1 MFLKCTELWPLR
13 QGIVKSNMYQ
23 FSHSSKRQKWGEPF
37 IDGSWEI
44 TTRDPTAVRIYFLLQ
59 RCLGRILPV
68 MKRWVLY
75 LIAVPLGLVVLV
87 YLVGLNISIHFSDI
101 WSRDHQPK
109 NVQRDVGKIPEGNAV
124 PQEVLRLRHKHQLRP
139 LTEREEGTKIEELP
153 DGIYG
158 FSMCRVV
165 ALRATRGNT
174 FSLEI
179 QKHDGI
185 IFYVG
190 YASDEEIDQYL
201 TRQKNFHILMYPH
214 PRKGA
219 SSLFDIPVEFVSK
232 CEERPAGDGYL
243 FDLFVTAIPELQI

>member
-1 MFLKCTELWPLR
+1 ME
-13 QGIVKSNMYQ
+13 
-23 FSHSSKRQKWGEPF
+23 SS
-37 IDGSWEI
+37 
-44 TTRDPTAVRIYFLLQ
+44 AFLLEMPRAGARGASLQ
-59 RCLGRILPV
+59 GGLRRILPV
-68 MKRWVLY
+68 MKRWLLY

-87 YLVGLNISIHFSDI
+87 YLVGLNFSINFADII
-101 WSRDHQPK
+101 WSRYHQAK
-109 NVQRDVGKIPEGNAV
+109 NIQRDGGKIPEGIAATN
-124 PQEVLRLRHKHQLRP
+124 EVLRLRHEHQLRP

-190 YASDEEIDQYL
+190 YASDEEIEQYL
-201 TRQKNFHILMYPH
+201 TRQKNFHILTSPH

-219 SSLFDIPVEFVSK
+219 STRFDIPVDFVSK
-232 CEERPAGDGYL
+232 CEERPDGDGVL
-243 FDLFVTAIPELQI
+243 FDLFVKAIPELQI

>member
-1 MFLKCTELWPLR
+1 
-13 QGIVKSNMYQ
+13 
-23 FSHSSKRQKWGEPF
+23 
-37 IDGSWEI
+37 
-44 TTRDPTAVRIYFLLQ
+44 
-59 RCLGRILPV
+59 

-75 LIAVPLGLVVLV
+75 LIAVPLGLGGLV
-87 YLVGLNISIHFSDI
+87 YLVGLNFSIHFSDM
-101 WSRDHQPK
+101 WSKDHQPK
-109 NVQRDVGKIPEGNAV
+109 NTPRDVGKFPDGNAV
-124 PQEVLRLRHKHQLRP
+124 PREVLRLRHKHQLRA

-158 FSMCRVV
+158 FSMCSVV

-185 IFYVG
+185 LFYVG

-201 TRQKNFHILMYPH
+201 ARQKNFHILMSPH

-232 CEERPAGDGYL
+232 CEERTEGDGYL
-243 FDLFVTAIPELQI
+243 FDLFVTTIPELQI

>member
-1 MFLKCTELWPLR
+1 ME
-13 QGIVKSNMYQ
+13 
-23 FSHSSKRQKWGEPF
+23 SS
-37 IDGSWEI
+37 
-44 TTRDPTAVRIYFLLQ
+44 AFLLEMPRAEARGASLQ
-59 RCLGRILPV
+59 GGLRRILPG

-75 LIAVPLGLVVLV
+75 LIAVPLGLVVVV
-87 YLVGLNISIHFSDI
+87 YLVGLNFSIHFADI
-101 WSRDHQPK
+101 WSSYHQPK

-124 PQEVLRLRHKHQLRP
+124 PEEVLRLRHKYQLRP

-190 YASDEEIDQYL
+190 YAADEKIEQYL
-201 TRQKNFHILMYPH
+201 TRQNNFHILTSPH

-219 SSLFDIPVEFVSK
+219 STLFDIPVDFVSK
-232 CEERPAGDGYL
+232 CEERPDGDGYL